1 MRSLRSILSG
11 RVLAIS
17 RRVVVVQSRPRRG
30 HKPVGSG
37 GAKGARRA
45 TPPGFFALSEKLA
58 RASEKVRR
66 ARHGRRT
73 A

>member
-11 RVLAIS
+11 RVSAIS
-17 RRVVVVQSRPRRG
+17 RRVVVAKSRPRRG
-30 HKPVGSG
+30 HKPAGSG
-37 GAKGARRA
+37 RKNGRA

-58 RASEKVRR
+58 RASEQVRR
-66 ARHGRRT
+66 TRHGRRT